1 MDKRALLCVT
11 VSASTLDDLVEAR
24 TRAERDADLVEL
36 RLDGLRAIEVR
47 AAIAGRR
54 CPVIVTCRPPWEGG
68 RFDGSEEERRRILTT
83 AIASDAEYVD
93 LEWRAG
99 FEDLVQARRGRGIVL
114 SAHDLDGMPADLE
127 PRLRAM
133 AATGAEVI
141 KIAATISH
149 LRGLVGLRDLGSR
162 HPTLKLLLI
171 GLGPRGVPSRVLA
184 SRFGS
189 AWTYAGREAGTG
201 QLTPE
206 ELLDVYRFRRLGPR
220 TAIYGLTGHPIDRSL
235 SPLLHNAGFEA
246 AELDAVYVP
255 FPASDADDVLAA
267 ARALGVQGLSVTT
280 PLKVPICERLE
291 RRDDWCASVGAANT
305 IRRCASGWEGTN
317 TDVAGF
323 LEPLQ
328 DEELE
333 GLRATVVGAGGAA
346 RAVVAALRSRGAQVT
361 VAARRRRMAA
371 RLAGAGGLV
380 AALPLERADW
390 DLLVNTTPVG
400 SWPEADQMPVAADL
414 LAGGRIV
421 YDLVYQPPITRLM
434 REAVAAGCRAIG
446 GIEML
451 IAQAERQFAWWTGQP
466 PAAGLFRNVAHASYI
481 L

>member
-11 VSASTLDDLVEAR
+11 VSAPTLEELEEAR
-24 TRAERDADLVEL
+24 IRAERDADLVEL
-36 RLDGLRAIEVR
+36 RLDGLRTIDVR
-47 AAIAGRR
+47 AAIAGRAR
-54 CPVIVTCRPPWEGG
+54 PVIVTCRPPWEGG
-68 RFDGSEEERRRILTT
+68 RFDGSEEERRRILT
-83 AIASDAEYVD
+83 AAVASDAEYVD

-99 FEDLVQARRGRGIVL
+99 FDDLIRSRRGRGIVL

-127 PRLRAM
+127 ARLRVM

-141 KIAATISH
+141 KIAPAIQH
-149 LRGLVGLRDLGSR
+149 LRELVGLRDLGAR
-162 HPTLKLLLI
+162 HPTLRLLLI

-184 SRFGS
+184 ARFGS
-189 AWTYAGREAGTG
+189 LWAYAGREPGTG

-206 ELLDVYRFRRLGPR
+206 ALLDVYRFRRLNR
-220 TAIYGLTGHPIDRSL
+220 STAVYGLAGDPIDRSL

-246 AELDAVYVP
+246 AELDAVYLP
-255 FPASDADDVLAA
+255 FPSTDADDVLAA
-267 ARALGVQGLSVTT
+267 AGALGVQGLSVTT

-291 RRDDWCASVGAANT
+291 WKDDWCASVGAANT
-305 IRRCASGWEGTN
+305 IRRRAGGWEGTN

-328 DEELE
+328 DEELV

-346 RAVVAALRSRGAQVT
+346 RAVVAALRSRGALVT

-371 RLAGAGGLV
+371 RLAGAGGSV
-380 AALPLERADW
+380 AALPLERGGW

-400 SWPEADQMPVAADL
+400 SWPEADQMPVPAEL

-421 YDLVYQPPITRLM
+421 YDLVYHPPITRLM

-451 IAQAERQFAWWTGQP
+451 IAQAERQFAWWTGHP
-466 PAAGLFRNVAHASYI
+466 PPAGLFRNVAHASYI